1 MPDRRAAEAV
11 LAAETAQAERAAL
24 QESEADLMAMI
35 ADDSCGN
42 GPQLTSF
49 PLIREIKESEE
60 G

>member
-1 MPDRRAAEAV
+1 M
-11 LAAETAQAERAAL
+11 AAETAQAERAAI